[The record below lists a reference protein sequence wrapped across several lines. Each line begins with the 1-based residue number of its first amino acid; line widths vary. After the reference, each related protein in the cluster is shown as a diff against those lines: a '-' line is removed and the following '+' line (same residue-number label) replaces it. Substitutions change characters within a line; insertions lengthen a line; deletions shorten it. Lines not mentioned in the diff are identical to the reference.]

1 MNCRFIRF
9 ITVIALNFSFA
20 RRITMLSLN
29 CRFISRVAEAALNFK
44 FARRITM
51 LSLNFRFARL
61 VTVFALIALSF
72 VTVSR
77 DALAQMERTRV
88 ESSRPVE
95 LTFPASRHIQLIT
108 TEPLARGELY
118 YSIMHVF
125 GRLEN
130 GIDDF
135 WGLDQGA
142 NIRFSI
148 EYGFTDRF
156 SLFFG
161 RSSMDKLYDMGTRY
175 HLLRQMTRSGMP
187 VSVSVTITGGI
198 MTRGGGLLEQDF
210 DFSDRLSLAL
220 SLPISRKFSDRLSLM
235 LSPSA
240 AVISKTDSFLNLE
253 NTTDLSW
260 IGAGTGGRFK
270 YSSRGSVTLQYIP
283 SMGTETGNI
292 SHNFGIGLDLETGGH
307 VFQIFF
313 TNTRSLNDAW
323 MLAGRT
329 DDLAITNLRFGFN
342 INRSF
347 VVR

>member
-1 MNCRFIRF
+1 MKHIYFCLVIFLSV
-9 ITVIALNFSFA
+9 ITIAQDTF
-20 RRITMLSLN
+20 
-29 CRFISRVAEAALNFK
+29 
-44 FARRITM
+44 
-51 LSLNFRFARL
+51 
-61 VTVFALIALSF
+61 
-72 VTVSR
+72 
-77 DALAQMERTRV
+77 AQMERQRV
-88 ESSRPVE
+88 VESRPVE

-108 TEPLARGELY
+108 TEPLAGGELY

-130 GIDDF
+130 GFDDF

-142 NIRFSI
+142 NIRFSL

-156 SLFFG
+156 SLFLG
-161 RSSMDKLYDMGTRY
+161 RSSMDKLYEMGTRY
-175 HLLRQMTRSGMP
+175 HLLRQMTHGGMP
-187 VSVSVTITGGI
+187 VSLSVTITGGI
-198 MTRGGGLLEQDF
+198 MTRSSDLLEQDF

-220 SLPISRKFSDRLSLM
+220 SLPVSRKVSDRLSLM

-253 NTTDLSW
+253 NTTDLTW

-270 YSSRGSVTLQYIP
+270 YSSRGSVTMQYIP
-283 SMGTETGNI
+283 AMGTETGEV

-329 DDLAITNLRFGFN
+329 DDLALNNLRFGFN

>member
-1 MNCRFIRF
+1 MKYKYACLFIF
-9 ITVIALNFSFA
+9 
-20 RRITMLSLN
+20 
-29 CRFISRVAEAALNFK
+29 
-44 FARRITM
+44 
-51 LSLNFRFARL
+51 
-61 VTVFALIALSF
+61 LSF
-72 VTVSR
+72 VAVAQ
-77 DALAQMERTRV
+77 DAFAQMERQRV
-88 ESSRPVE
+88 VANRPVE
-95 LTFPASRHIQLIT
+95 LSFPASRHIQLIT
-108 TEPLARGELY
+108 TEPLAKGELY
-118 YSIMHVF
+118 YSIMHAF
-125 GRLEN
+125 GRIEN

-142 NIRFSI
+142 NIRFSL

-156 SLFFG
+156 SLFLG
-161 RSSMDKLYDMGTRY
+161 RSSMDKLYEMGTRY
-175 HLLRQMTRSGMP
+175 HLLRQMTRGGKP
-187 VSVSVTITGGI
+187 VSLSVVVTGGI
-198 MTRGGGLLEQDF
+198 MTRGSNLLEQDF
-210 DFSDRLSLAL
+210 EFTDRLNLAL
-220 SLPISRKFSDRLSLM
+220 SIPLSRKFSDRLSLM

-283 SMGTETGNI
+283 AMGTETGKV

-323 MLAGRT
+323 LLAGRT
-329 DDLAITNLRFGFN
+329 DDVALTNLRFGFN

-347 VVR
+347 VIR